1 MVATINGSGSF
12 DIKAAL
18 TNEIIG
24 GRLDLRMQ
32 VSNTVEK
39 VVPFFIRGKNPLD
52 AIARAYIDANV
63 DEEFRSYAWMI
74 AKHESKLGDRV
85 YNQFNPSGSRKELP
99 NWGSPDGWGM
109 CQIDRSA
116 NAFPNNVVNTSEV
129 YNWKT
134 NVLAMCNVL
143 RDKRNRYEEVI
154 RWFRTEYQN
163 DHSTQ
168 WFEPDNV
175 KTNIG
180 GAIITARQWSIMT
193 FYNGAG
199 GCPYLPFQGHD
210 DEPSPIHFDPVT
222 TNWVLYTNVHDYV
235 PTVLSDSM
243 FQDLE

>member
-99 NWGSPDGWGM
+99 NWGLRTDGACVRLTGRRM
-109 CQIDRSA
+109 RSQIMLLTQVRCTTGRL
-116 NAFPNNVVNTSEV
+116 TS
-129 YNWKT
+129 WRC
-134 NVLAMCNVL
+134 AMCCVTSGTDTRKSFAGL
-143 RDKRNRYEEVI
+143 GRNI
-154 RWFRTEYQN
+154 
-163 DHSTQ
+163 
-168 WFEPDNV
+168 
-175 KTNIG
+175 KM
-180 GAIITARQWSIMT
+180 IILHNGLSLIMSRQT
-193 FYNGAG
+193 LA
-199 GCPYLPFQGHD
+199 
-210 DEPSPIHFDPVT
+210 
-222 TNWVLYTNVHDYV
+222 
-235 PTVLSDSM
+235 VLSS
-243 FQDLE
+243 LLGSGL

>member
-74 AKHESKLGDRV
+74 AKHESKSGDRV

-99 NWGSPDGWGM
+99 NKTAGDNRWGWGM
-109 CQIDRSA
+109 CQIDGS
-116 NAFPNNVVNTSEV
+116 NTTSGIVWEWKKNVDRMNF
-129 YNWKT
+129 
-134 NVLAMCNVL
+134 VL
-143 RDKRNRYEEVI
+143 RQKKAYFNMVVG
-154 RWFRTEYQN
+154 WFRSQYQG
-163 DHSTQ
+163 DPTTRWH
-168 WFEPDNV
+168 EPDNIS
-175 KTNIG
+175 TNLSG
-180 GAIITARQWSIMT
+180 ITLSAKDWTIAT
-193 FYNGAG
+193 LYNGAG
-199 GCPYLPFQGHD
+199 GTPRLNIPGRPHLR
-210 DEPSPIHFDPVT
+210 SPIHFNPAT
-222 TNWVLYTNVHDYV
+222 TNWVLYTNSYDYV
-235 PTVLSDSM
+235 PTMAEDSISM
-243 FQDLE
+243 EEE